1 MSARGTRSLTNER
14 HVSATTLSLSEIF
27 VQNGIVQASMRD
39 IFEIFLK
46 IADVQ
51 TLTWDSQS
59 DNPASQKKIA
69 EQIAAALA
77 LCRQLSVPVPLA
89 DIEGLFAFLQAQYR
103 AISNSTYDLIN
114 LRQSSGVYFNLA
126 TYLADLSRDINSKRT
141 YSVNQD
147 FFYSYRPE
155 NLTKH

>member
-14 HVSATTLSLSEIF
+14 HVSATTLSLSEIY

-59 DNPASQKKIA
+59 DAPASQKKNSGA
-69 EQIAAALA
+69 NR
-77 LCRQLSVPVPLA
+77 CRFGIVPPTFGACTLGRYRRLIRLSTKSISSPV
-89 DIEGLFAFLQAQYR
+89 EF
-103 AISNSTYDLIN
+103 N
-114 LRQSSGVYFNLA
+114 LRPN
-126 TYLADLSRDINSKRT
+126 
-141 YSVNQD
+141 
-147 FFYSYRPE
+147 
-155 NLTKH
+155 